1 MPTYYHPG
9 YLINTIDTGLYVP
22 VEEIVR
28 SLHRPCVFMFTQS
41 GPYNKPVWVNN
52 ITEAK
57 RIFGEET
64 FNKFNSDYYSKESR
78 LVETFLPHHG
88 CYIVRLLPTDDFQVA
103 GEQPERARVI
113 LSLDV
118 TESTLTNY
126 QRNLDGSFVLD
137 ESGNKVVDPD
147 TPSVEGLKFFFHYRH
162 VPSEYWNSVS
172 TQELL
177 TKMTTSPGTTSYNIM
192 LINDIYPGKDGN
204 RFGFNFYRD
213 IEAYDSNFIDEI
225 KAMMYTFKPKQKVYN
240 NVQVTPMLDKYNS
253 VFNNFSLKEN
263 TIDPNTNIELSI
275 DKVLDNKYDN
285 FNYEFVVNTDLIKEI
300 GNLYL
305 SKRQVI
311 DGTETPGYI
320 DGGILI
326 DDPFMIDII
335 NFKDFNGNPL
345 IGTEKEAI
353 EDQPEL
359 NPITK
364 DTIIYLD
371 GGKDGNKTD
380 TTKEFLISEFCKATL
395 FPDILNK
402 AKYPITHI
410 YDMGYTIDSKKK
422 MLDFMAIRDDV
433 SVTAVT
439 QIFSIVTKI
448 AMPVIVDTDNATSI
462 NFLKIGIVAPEYI
475 SGDGIITEVYLELE
489 NTDTGSVI
497 YDGKMNF
504 NILAATAPGE
514 ETYGDYWISMVDL
527 ISDVTPNIGNFR
539 VRIKFIDNNGVE
551 SDFSL
556 WKSFNVSDVQ

>member
-64 FNKFNSDYYSKESR
+64 FNKFNSEYFSKESR
-78 LVETFLPHHG
+78 LAETFFPHHG
-88 CYIVRLLPTDDFQVA
+88 CYIVRLLPTDDFQVS
-103 GEQPERARVI
+103 GEQPESARVI
-113 LSLDV
+113 LALDI
-118 TESTLTNY
+118 TESKLTNY

-137 ESGNKVVDPD
+137 GAGNKVVDPD
-147 TPSVEGLKFFFHYRH
+147 TPSVEGFKFFFHYK
-162 VPSEYWNSVS
+162 YVS
-172 TQELL
+172 DADWTTKTTQELL
-177 TKMTTSPGTTSYNIM
+177 TKSTPTPGTTSYNIM

-225 KAMMYTFKPKQKVYN
+225 KAMMYTFKPKKKVYN

-285 FNYEFVVNTDLIKEI
+285 FNYEFVVNTELIKEI

-305 SKRQVI
+305 AKRQVI

-320 DGGILI
+320 DGGILV
-326 DDPFMIDII
+326 DEPFMIDFI

-353 EDQPEL
+353 EDQPGL

-410 YDMGYTIDSKKK
+410 YDMGYTIDTKKK
-422 MLDFMAIRDDV
+422 MLDFMAVRDDV
-433 SVTAVT
+433 SVTTVT
-439 QIFSIVTKI
+439 QVFSIVAKM
-448 AMPVIVDTDNATSI
+448 AMPVIVDVDSAANITDVKLGIAAPEFINGDGTVTSI
-462 NFLKIGIVAPEYI
+462 
-475 SGDGIITEVYLELE
+475 YLELE
-489 NTDTGSVI
+489 NTDTSTLL
-497 YDGKMNF
+497 YDGPIEFSTLIPTKE
-504 NILAATAPGE
+504 LEQAS
-514 ETYGDYWISMVDL
+514 GDYWIPMIDL
-527 ISDVTPNIGNFR
+527 TLNPGIGTGNFR
-539 VRIKFIDNNGVE
+539 ARIKFTDNNGVE

-556 WKSFNVSDVQ
+556 WKSFSVVGV